1 MAPSQLP
8 AAAGSPAAEADPLG
22 TGDGFVPAATWAARQ
37 DAYLAYATETVD
49 LGSPSN
55 VTAHLARS
63 ERDPGYDFD
72 GTALQPDDLA
82 SIFAKIDALEDTSD
96 FDMMRLT
103 LLWWAYRDRL
113 DPDTVAAIEQR
124 FTGFRYWFTDPL
136 PEGVVDD
143 KWFWSENHR
152 LIVHTL
158 EYLSG
163 RALPDA
169 TFDFTGEPGTVH
181 AARGRERIEE
191 WLDEK
196 VAFGFSEWHSDVYYA
211 KDIEPLLLLTE
222 FAEDDI
228 AQRAAAM
235 LDMFLYDL
243 AVHQRAGNVGVTHG
257 RSYMKDKSRAVDQ
270 DVFNAV
276 KLAFDTTS
284 KPYTSRGDATVMGL
298 ARADRYRLPEA
309 IARVARSTRT
319 FVDRQHMGVPL
330 DLDEPFTTTPAP
342 RRRRTGLRRGG
353 GAVLVGAGRPH
364 RVADGPADRGH
375 DRPVRPVRDVALPTV
390 QAPGRPHRRRPGRDP
405 QPGLRPPLPDQ
416 RRAAEGGRHHHLAL
430 GPRHAVERPGLP
442 ARVPRQPVPRV
453 AGDPRRGRHRV
464 HHQPGQRTA
473 CRATGWV
480 DGDLYWNGGSTMP
493 RSAQQGSALISMYAP
508 QYASSGPPLDAF
520 ALPAVHPRLLPD
532 RALRRGAPGRALDLR
547 PQG

>member
-1 MAPSQLP
+1 MPAAGGTTTDQGAHVRVLASIGLTAALVVGAAAPTQLP
-8 AAAGSPAAEADPLG
+8 AAAGSPAGEAAPLG
-22 TGDGFVPAATWAARQ
+22 TGDGFVPAATWTARQ

-72 GTALQPDDLA
+72 GTALQPADLA
-82 SIFAKIDALEDTSD
+82 NIFAKIDGLEDTSD

-124 FTGFRYWFTDPL
+124 FSGFRYWFTDPL

-163 RALPDA
+163 RALPDT
-169 TFDFTGEPGTVH
+169 TFDFTGEPGSVH

-284 KPYTSRGDATVMGL
+284 KPYTSRRRRHRDGPGPGRPVPAAGGDRAAWPGRRGPSSTVSTWASPSTSMS
-298 ARADRYRLPEA
+298 
-309 IARVARSTRT
+309 RS
-319 FVDRQHMGVPL
+319 P
-330 DLDEPFTTTPAP
+330 PP
-342 RRRRTGLRRGG
+342 RRRPPAHPATTRRACRSGG
-353 GAVLVGAGRPH
+353 SGAPSPRGRWP
-364 RVADGPADRGH
+364 R
-375 DRPVRPVRDVALPTV
+375 RPWPRSTSTTCS
-390 QAPGRPHRRRPGRDP
+390 RRRSSNRSSPWSTS
-405 QPGLRPPLPDQ
+405 L
-416 RRAAEGGRHHHLAL
+416 AAT
-430 GPRHAVERPGLP
+430 
-442 ARVPRQPVPRV
+442 
-453 AGDPRRGRHRV
+453 
-464 HHQPGQRTA
+464 RT
-473 CRATGWV
+473 
-480 DGDLYWNGGSTMP
+480 
-493 RSAQQGSALISMYAP
+493 
-508 QYASSGPPLDAF
+508 
-520 ALPAVHPRLLPD
+520 
-532 RALRRGAPGRALDLR
+532 
-547 PQG
+547 